1 MRKSIFKYFII
12 VLIVTLISSCAL
24 TATLVSKMLLERT
37 KHDMLY
43 SLNLIVYALNDETS
57 LQNQVMELNPLA
69 YSDET
74 RITIVDLQG
83 NVLADTE
90 KNTIYENHYE
100 REEIQK
106 ALLNEV
112 GYASRKSE
120 TTDFNTL
127 YVALLSDKYIVRLS
141 IPYDGI
147 MEFIPVLVPALAIS
161 ATVSFLIALI
171 LSRKLSYRI
180 SKPIL
185 EINEGLENMSSHFEF
200 QLNQY
205 DYQEFN
211 NIVNTIDNLSE
222 RLRKSI
228 QEVKLEKR
236 KIEEVLTQMNEGFI
250 LLDENYKVLSIN
262 AKAMQLFK
270 DLNIDKNI
278 IDYKIYPEIIDA
290 LKQNVYKQVVEI
302 KIEDNVYAVY
312 ISKVKL
318 GTTLLF
324 LDVTASKTAEKM
336 RREFFSNVSHEL
348 KTPMTS
354 IRGYSE
360 LLANGYIKDE
370 AKQRE
375 MLNKILVETDN
386 ISTLINDILLLS
398 RLENMELHDDMV
410 SMNINRVIEEVIDSY
425 EVEIERHQISVDRRF
440 NDIKYIGNPKQIHT
454 LLNNLIGNAIK
465 YNKENGSVSVSVEE
479 ESNAIKI
486 TVSDTG
492 IGIPLSDQP
501 RIFERFYRVDKGRSK
516 LQGGNGLG
524 LAIVKHIVTNYK
536 GTIRL
541 ESEVNKGTT
550 IEIVLPQQTSKK
562 EV

>member
-12 VLIVTLISSCAL
+12 VLVVTLITSCTL
-24 TATLVSKMLLERT
+24 TATLVSKVLLERT

-43 SLNLIVYALNDETS
+43 SLNLIVYALNDDTP
-57 LQNQVMELNPLA
+57 LQNQIMELNPLA

-74 RITIVDLQG
+74 RITIVDLKG

-106 ALLNEV
+106 ALLDEV

-127 YVALLSDKYIVRLS
+127 YVAMLSDQYIVRLS

-147 MEFIPVLVPALAIS
+147 LEFIPVLVPALAIS
-161 ATVSFLIALI
+161 AVVSFLIALI

-200 QLNQY
+200 HLNQY

-262 AKAMQLFK
+262 AKAMLLFK
-270 DLNIDKNI
+270 DLNVDKNI
-278 IDYKIYPEIIDA
+278 NDYMLHEEIIDA

-302 KIEDNVYAVY
+302 KIEDSVYAVY

-324 LDVTASKTAEKM
+324 LDVTASKKAEKM
-336 RREFFSNVSHEL
+336 RREFFSNASHEL

-360 LLANGYIKDE
+360 LLANGYVKDE
-370 AKQRE
+370 TKQRE

-398 RLENMELHDDMV
+398 RLENMELQDEMV
-410 SMNINRVIEEVIDSY
+410 SMNINSVIEEVIESY
-425 EVEIERHQISVDRRF
+425 EVEIEKRHIHVER
-440 NDIKYIGNPKQIHT
+440 NYKDIKYTGNPKQIHT
-454 LLNNLIGNAIK
+454 LFNNLIGNAIK
-465 YNKENGSVSVSVEE
+465 YNKDNGSVTVSVEKE
-479 ESNAIKI
+479 ENAIKI

-492 IGIPLSDQP
+492 IGIPLADQP

-536 GTIRL
+536 GTIHL
-541 ESEVNKGTT
+541 QSELHKGTT
-550 IEIVLPQQTSKK
+550 IEIVLPQQIIEK